1 MAAQAN
7 APHPESEE
15 EEEEDMP
22 DYRVLA
28 SIAQKYKT
36 GSLAEAPIIPK
47 RGEKDF
53 EPTGFG
59 GQSKVLAQS
68 RDALFHALSARHA
81 HSSKTL
87 STATWDPVFMRAFVH
102 TQRGQSCSSMGS
114 TVRRAVG
121 DNVVGCLELYPE
133 EAVYLVE
140 RGALDCRFT
149 ATPGVVPDE
158 ARFAAC
164 IPVSVEQAYAQ
175 MLGNDGASPA
185 RYQIYAYLK
194 RLGYI
199 VQRATLVD
207 GLRASFAQ
215 NPATL
220 PARARSLRAKFCALL
235 VYVLGYLAVPLR
247 YMLRILRIRMRM
259 RAAPRGLL
267 GISAHDT
274 YDTIFDA
281 LQIVRADHDQRTHP
295 AAHDPALAPFFYA
308 WRPAT
313 QFKRTRPPPP
323 EFRICVVETNEHP
336 MLSLCDF
343 DVLFSHIPLSVA
355 APGAPTTVAAT
366 EEEREMLSI
375 REQNRKAYGKQK
387 QASVRHG
394 RTRPPGVHTTT
405 FGKLVSR
412 FAWLVRLLVAALR
425 RWGIFRAAPPQR
437 KTPFNV
443 YLPLKAGRR
452 NVVVAIVDQG
462 TMSLLRFGE
471 AEFKRWRLAG
481 APVR

>member
-274 YDTIFDA
+274 Y
-281 LQIVRADHDQRTHP
+281 
-295 AAHDPALAPFFYA
+295 
-308 WRPAT
+308 AT